1 MDNQNL
7 QGGYQQGQPYQ
18 NPNVQ
23 QGQPYQN
30 PNVQQGQP
38 YQDPNVQQS
47 QPYQDPNAQQGGF
60 QQPYGYPPQGPRQSS
75 SGLAKGSL
83 ICGIASIAFLLI
95 HSLNGGAF
103 GAAALSV
110 LPGLPNGAMVTAVLG
125 IIAGVIG
132 FILGYIAKKGGDTSG
147 IMTAGFF
154 MSLVGLIACLVAVI
168 AAAVVGSMMKS
179 AAGNILGGL
188 GGLFGGSSGLGGLED
203 LLDGLY

>member
-18 NPNVQ
+18 D
-23 QGQPYQN
+23 

-47 QPYQDPNAQQGGF
+47 QPYQDPNVQQGGF
-60 QQPYGYPPQGPRQSS
+60 QQPYGYPPQGSRQSS
-75 SGLAKGSL
+75 SGLAIGAL

-95 HSLNGGAF
+95 HSFNGGVL
-103 GAAALSV
+103 AAAAFSTV
-110 LPGLPNGAMVTAVLG
+110 PALPNGAMVTAVLG

-147 IMTAGFF
+147 IMTAGFL
-154 MSLVGLIACLVAVI
+154 MSLVGLIACLIAVI
-168 AAAVVGSMMKS
+168 GAAVVGSMIKS
-179 AAGNILGGL
+179 VGGIFGGL
-188 GGLFGGSSGLGGLED
+188 GGLFGGLLGGSSGLGGLED
-203 LLDGLY
+203 LLGGLY